1 MLTTIAELAKL
12 MKIANRF
19 LKSYC
24 YELTTFQ
31 HFLSQ
36 FIDGYLCIKMA
47 KIRLLCIKSGLMSF
61 FNGKIHVL
69 ECPECRFIN
78 KTVEKCVRILG

>member
-1 MLTTIAELAKL
+1 MLTIIVELAKL

-36 FIDGYLCIKMA
+36 FIDGYFCIKKA
-47 KIRLLCIKSGLMSF
+47 KIRLLCIKSGLMRV
-61 FNGKIHVL
+61 FNGKILVL
-69 ECPECRFIN
+69 ECPECGFIN
-78 KTVEKCVRILG
+78 KTVDNCA